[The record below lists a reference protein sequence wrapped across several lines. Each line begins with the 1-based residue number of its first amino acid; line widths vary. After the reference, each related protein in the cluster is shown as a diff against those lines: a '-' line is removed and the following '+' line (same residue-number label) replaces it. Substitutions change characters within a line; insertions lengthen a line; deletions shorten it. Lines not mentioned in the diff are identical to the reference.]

1 MDNLLL
7 TLMLGRNFQFSYFI
21 LALGL
26 FITFSNYVSYL
37 HFPNTLF
44 LLQWLH
50 CDFEHDQEHRGTL
63 EIKSWLFM
71 GFSVTRLE
79 NDEMKWFLSSTIKI
93 VFKGGPGKT
102 AILLFP
108 NGYPL

>member
-1 MDNLLL
+1 M
-7 TLMLGRNFQFSYFI
+7 
-21 LALGL
+21 
-26 FITFSNYVSYL
+26 
-37 HFPNTLF
+37 
-44 LLQWLH
+44 
-50 CDFEHDQEHRGTL
+50 

-108 NGYPL
+108 NGYPFYNSNESIR

>member
-1 MDNLLL
+1 M
-7 TLMLGRNFQFSYFI
+7 
-21 LALGL
+21 
-26 FITFSNYVSYL
+26 
-37 HFPNTLF
+37 
-44 LLQWLH
+44 
-50 CDFEHDQEHRGTL
+50 

-108 NGYPL
+108 NGYPF